1 VTRRS
6 RTHAL
11 ALAACLLPAALA
23 AQRTPPSPRPTPVPD
38 RAAAAPAGEDPR
50 LRAIA
55 AATQPARMEA
65 DVRRL
70 AGFGTR
76 HTLSDTVSATRGIG
90 AARRWLFAEFTR
102 ISQAC
107 GGCLEVRYVDD
118 VVPGGQNPRIP
129 RDTRVVN
136 VVAIQ
141 RGRTDPGRYVIVQGH
156 YDSRV
161 SDAMDS
167 TSEAPGAN
175 DDASGVSVALESARV
190 LSQHRFDGSIVYAAL
205 AGEEQGLNGGEIL
218 ARFAKTN
225 GWRIEG
231 VLNNDIVGNSRGMN
245 GAADNTRLRVFGPGI
260 PVNATQAELRRYLY
274 SGGELDT
281 PSREL
286 MRYVDRIADAH
297 VPNLDVMM
305 VYRLDRFGRGGDHTP
320 FFNQGYPAVR
330 LTEFYEDYTRQ
341 HQNLRT
347 ENGIRYGDTPDM
359 VDYVYAAKIA
369 GLNAASLASLAWAPP
384 APDSVTIGGAVTPN
398 TVLRWKA
405 VEGASL
411 AGYRIYWREPDAAN
425 WQYSRW
431 VGNVTQAT
439 LENVVIDNY
448 FFAVASVGRDG
459 HESRMV
465 FPGPTPP
472 PPAPPRSP
480 GR

>member
-1 VTRRS
+1 MNRRTRFP
-6 RTHAL
+6 AL
-11 ALAACLLPAALA
+11 PLAVAACLLPAALA
-23 AQRTPPSPRPTPVPD
+23 AQRTPRSPHPTPATNPTPL
-38 RAAAAPAGEDPR
+38 AAQAAAPPADDPR
-50 LRAIA
+50 LREIA

-76 HTLSDTVSATRGIG
+76 HTLSDTTSATRGIG

-107 GGCLEVRYVDD
+107 GGCLEVRYVDE
-118 VVPGGQNPRIP
+118 VVAGGQNPRIP
-129 RDTRVVN
+129 RDTRVVD

-161 SDAMDS
+161 GDVMDS

-175 DDASGVSVALESARV
+175 DDASGVAVALESARV
-190 LSQHRFDGSIVYAAL
+190 LSKYQFDGSIVYAAL

-218 ARFAKTN
+218 ARYAKAN
-225 GWRIEG
+225 SWRIEG

-245 GAADNTRLRVFGPGI
+245 GAIDNTRARVFGPGV
-260 PVNATQAELRRYLY
+260 PVNATPAELRRYLY

-286 MRYVDRIADAH
+286 MRYVDRIADAY
-297 VPNLDVMM
+297 VPNLNVMM

-320 FFNQGYPAVR
+320 FFQQGYPAVR
-330 LTEFYEDYTRQ
+330 VTEFYEDYTRQ
-341 HQNLRT
+341 HQSLRT

-359 VDYVYAAKIA
+359 VDYVYASRMAA
-369 GLNAASLASLAWAPP
+369 QNAASLASLAWAPP
-384 APDSVTIGGAVTPN
+384 APDSVTIGGAVTAN

-405 VEGASL
+405 VEEADL
-411 AGYRIYWREPDAAN
+411 AGYRVYWREPDAAT
-425 WQYSRW
+425 WQFSRW
-431 VGNVTQAT
+431 VGNATQAT

-448 FFAVASVGRDG
+448 FFAVAAVDREG
-459 HESRMV
+459 HESRPV
-465 FPGPTPP
+465 FPGP
-472 PPAPPRSP
+472 APSR
-480 GR
+480 

>member
-1 VTRRS
+1 VIPTRFPAL
-6 RTHAL
+6 RT
-11 ALAACLLPAALA
+11 ALAASLLPAALA
-23 AQRTPPSPRPTPVPD
+23 AQRTPVSPHPTPTP
-38 RAAAAPAGEDPR
+38 AATPAAPSGEDPR
-50 LRAIA
+50 LREIA

-70 AGFGTR
+70 VSFGTR
-76 HTLSDTVSATRGIG
+76 HTLSDTTSATRGIG

-107 GGCLEVRYVDD
+107 GGCLEVRYVDE
-118 VVPGGQNPRIP
+118 VVAGGQNPRIP
-129 RDTRVVN
+129 RDTRVVD

-161 SDAMDS
+161 TDVMDS
-167 TSEAPGAN
+167 TSDAPGAN
-175 DDASGVSVALESARV
+175 DDASGVAVALESARV
-190 LSQHRFDGSIVYAAL
+190 LSKHQFDGSIVYAAL

-218 ARFAKTN
+218 ARFAKAN

-245 GAADNTRLRVFGPGI
+245 GAVDNTRARVFGPGV
-260 PVNATQAELRRYLY
+260 PVNATPAELRRYLY

-286 MRYVDRIADAH
+286 MRYVDRIATAF

-320 FFNQGYPAVR
+320 FFQQGYPAVR
-330 LTEFYEDYTRQ
+330 VTEFYEDYTRQ
-341 HQNLRT
+341 HQSLRT
-347 ENGIRYGDTPDM
+347 ENGVRYGDTPDM
-359 VDYVYAAKIA
+359 VDYVYNAKMA

-384 APDSVTIGGAVTPN
+384 APDSVTIAGAVTPN

-405 VEGASL
+405 VEAANL
-411 AGYRIYWREPDAAN
+411 AGYRVYWREPDAAT
-425 WQYSRW
+425 WQFSRW

-448 FFAVASVGRDG
+448 FFAVAAVDRDG
-459 HESRMV
+459 HESRPV
-465 FPGPTPP
+465 FPGPA
-472 PPAPPRSP
+472 PAR
-480 GR
+480 

>member
-1 VTRRS
+1 VTPTRHSALR
-6 RTHAL
+6 L
-11 ALAACLLPAALA
+11 ALAAALLPAALA
-23 AQRTPPSPRPTPVPD
+23 AQRTPASPRPTPTP
-38 RAAAAPAGEDPR
+38 AATPAAPAAEDPR
-50 LRAIA
+50 LREIA
-55 AATQPARMEA
+55 TATQPARMEA

-70 AGFGTR
+70 AAFGTR

-90 AARRWLFAEFTR
+90 AARRWIFAEFTR

-107 GGCLEVRYVDD
+107 GGCLEVRYVDE
-118 VVPGGQNPRIP
+118 VVAGGQNPRIP
-129 RDTRVVN
+129 RDTRVVD

-141 RGRTDPGRYVIVQGH
+141 RGRADPGRYVIVQGH

-161 SDAMDS
+161 NDVLDS

-175 DDASGVSVALESARV
+175 DDASGVAVALESARV
-190 LSQHRFDGSIVYAAL
+190 LSEHQFDGSIVYAAL

-218 ARFAKTN
+218 ARYAKAN
-225 GWRIEG
+225 NWRIEG

-245 GAADNTRLRVFGPGI
+245 GSVDNTRARVFGPGV

-286 MRYVDRIADAH
+286 MRYVDRIADAY
-297 VPNLDVMM
+297 VPNLDVLM

-320 FFNQGYPAVR
+320 FFQQGYPAVR
-330 LTEFYEDYTRQ
+330 VTEFYEDYTRQ
-341 HQNLRT
+341 HQSLRT
-347 ENGIRYGDTPDM
+347 ENGVRYGDTPDM
-359 VDYVYAAKIA
+359 VDYVYAARMA

-384 APDSVTIGGAVTPN
+384 APDSVTIAGAVTPN

-405 VEGASL
+405 VEGA
-411 AGYRIYWREPDAAN
+411 AGYRVYWREPDAAT

-448 FFAVASVGRDG
+448 FFAVAAVGRDG
-459 HESRMV
+459 HESRPV
-465 FPGPTPP
+465 FPGPA
-472 PPAPPRSP
+472 PAR
-480 GR
+480 